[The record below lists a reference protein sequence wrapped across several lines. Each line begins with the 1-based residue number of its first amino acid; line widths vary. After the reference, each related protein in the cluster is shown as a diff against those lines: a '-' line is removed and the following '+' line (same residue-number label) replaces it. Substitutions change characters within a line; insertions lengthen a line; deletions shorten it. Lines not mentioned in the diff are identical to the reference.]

1 MNRRTTAVGLALAA
15 SLALTSCAGAG
26 GGGAAAGG
34 VTGPADTGGTMQVL
48 ASTDFSHLDPT
59 MGYDTGVADL
69 YRLIYR
75 TLTTPAG
82 KDGATIAPDLA
93 TDTGTP
99 NADATVWTFTLK
111 DGLRFEDGS
120 PITSESVKFGVE
132 RSFDPALAIGTP
144 YTRLYLEG
152 GDTYTGPYESGDL
165 SSIETPDEKTIVFH
179 LNRSVPEFASVAAQS
194 TFTPFPADTA
204 KVTTTS
210 VDQQP
215 IASGPYRV
223 TARTPGSSLTLERNP
238 EWDQTTDDVRTAKP
252 DAWQFTVGLDQA
264 TIDERMLAGQGDDKD
279 AIAYTITAA
288 SVSRIQT
295 PQIKA
300 RTVSGDQACTTY
312 LGLNTTKPHL
322 DDVRVRQ
329 AIAYAVDKKSL
340 ADVAGGP
347 SIAAPASTMLTP
359 SVPGH
364 KDFDLY
370 PSADSAGDVEE
381 AKALLAEAGL
391 ADGFTMTL
399 DVRNLP
405 TAQKQAEALQ
415 QSLAKVGITLELNII
430 DTSTYYETI
439 GTTSQQHDAAV
450 TGWCPDWLSAST
462 VLPTLFDGRQISEKG
477 NNNIAQLNDPA
488 VNARIDE
495 ISAMTDLDAAKT
507 AWGDLDEQIQELAPT
522 VPLLFAQSVLVVGE
536 NVRNAYSSPLFA
548 GGIDY
553 ATIGLATEE

>member
-1 MNRRTTAVGLALAA
+1 MNRRIPALGLALAA

-26 GGGAAAGG
+26 GGGASGD

-48 ASTDFSHLDPT
+48 QSTDFSHLDPE
-59 MGYDTGVADL
+59 MGYDTGVQNL

-75 TLTTPAG
+75 TLTTSSG

-99 NADATVWTFTLK
+99 NEDATVWTFTLK
-111 DGLRFEDGS
+111 DGLKFEDGS
-120 PITSESVKFGVE
+120 PITSQSVKFGVE

-144 YTRLYLEG
+144 YTRLYLAG
-152 GDTYTGPYESGDL
+152 GDTYKGPYESGDL
-165 SSIETPDEKTIVFH
+165 PSIETPDEKTIVFH

-194 TFTPFPADTA
+194 TFTPFPVDED
-204 KVTTTS
+204 KVTVTS
-210 VDQQP
+210 MDQQP

-223 TARTPGSSLTLERNP
+223 TARTAGSSLTLARNP
-238 EWDQTTDDVRTAKP
+238 EWDPATDEVRTAKP
-252 DAWQFTVGLDQA
+252 DGWQFTIGLDQA

-279 AIAYTITAA
+279 AIAGAITAA

-295 PQIKA
+295 PAIKA
-300 RTVSGDQACTTY
+300 RTVSGDFGCTTY

-322 DDVRVRQ
+322 DDLRVRQ

-347 SIAAPASTMLTP
+347 MLASPASTMLTP
-359 SVPGH
+359 TIPGH

-370 PSADSAGDVEE
+370 ASTDSAGDVDK

-391 ADGFTMTL
+391 PDGFTMTL

-415 QSLAKVGITLELNII
+415 QSLAKAGITLELNII
-430 DTSTYYETI
+430 DTATYYETI
-439 GTTSQQHDAAV
+439 GTPSQQHDAAV
-450 TGWCPDWLSAST
+450 TGWCPDWRSAST

-477 NNNIAQLNDPA
+477 NNDIAQLNDPA
-488 VNARIDE
+488 VNAKIDE
-495 ISAMTDLDAAKT
+495 VSAMTDLDAAKT
-507 AWGDLDEQIQELAPT
+507 AWGELDEQIQELAPT
-522 VPLLFAQSVLVVGE
+522 VPLLFGQTVMVVGQD
-536 NVRNAYSSPLFA
+536 VRNAYSNPLWA
-548 GGIDY
+548 GGIDF
-553 ATIGLATEE
+553 ATIGLHTGK

>member
-1 MNRRTTAVGLALAA
+1 MNRRITAVGLALAA
-15 SLALTSCAGAG
+15 SLALTSCAGA

-75 TLTTPAG
+75 TLTTASG
-82 KDGATIAPDLA
+82 EDGATIAPDLA

-111 DGLRFEDGS
+111 DGLKFEDGS

-144 YTRLYLEG
+144 YTRLYLAG
-152 GDTYTGPYESGDL
+152 GDTYEGPYESGDL

-194 TFTPFPADTA
+194 TFTPFPADTS

-210 VDQQP
+210 IDQQP

-238 EWDQTTDDVRTAKP
+238 EWDQSTDDVRTAKP

-264 TIDERMLAGQGDDKD
+264 TIDERLLAGQGDDKD

-329 AIAYAVDKKSL
+329 AISYAIDKKSL

-347 SIAAPASTMLTP
+347 SIAEPASTMLTP
-359 SVPGH
+359 SIPGH

-370 PSADSAGDVEE
+370 PSPDSAGDVDK
-381 AKALLAEAGL
+381 AKSLLAEAGL

-405 TAQKQAEALQ
+405 SSQKQAEALQ

-462 VLPTLFDGRQISEKG
+462 VLPTLFDGRQISAKG
-477 NNNIAQLNDPA
+477 NNNIAQLDDPD
-488 VNARIDE
+488 VNAKIDE
-495 ISAMTDLDAAKT
+495 VSAMTDLDAAKT
-507 AWGDLDEQIQELAPT
+507 AWGDLDEQIQQLAPT

-553 ATIGLATEE
+553 ATIGLHTGK

>member
-1 MNRRTTAVGLALAA
+1 
-15 SLALTSCAGAG
+15 
-26 GGGAAAGG
+26 
-34 VTGPADTGGTMQVL
+34 MQVL
-48 ASTDFSHLDPT
+48 QSTDFSHLDPE

-75 TLTTPAG
+75 TLTTASG

-99 NADATVWTFTLK
+99 NADSTVWTFTLK
-111 DGLRFEDGS
+111 DGLTFEDGS
-120 PITSESVKFGVE
+120 PITSQSVKFGVE

-144 YTRLYLEG
+144 YTRLYLAG
-152 GDTYTGPYESGDL
+152 GDSYKGPYESGDL

-179 LNRSVPEFASVAAQS
+179 LNRSVPEFASVTAQS
-194 TFTPFPADTA
+194 TFTPFPVD
-204 KVTTTS
+204 KDRVTVTS
-210 VDQQP
+210 MDQQP

-238 EWDQTTDDVRTAKP
+238 GWDASTDEVRTAKP
-252 DAWQFTVGLDQA
+252 DKWQFTIGLDPA
-264 TIDERMLAGQGDDKD
+264 TIDERMLAGQGEDKD

-329 AIAYAVDKKSL
+329 AISYAIDKKSL

-347 SIAAPASTMLTP
+347 SIAQPASTMLTP
-359 SVPGH
+359 SIPGH

-370 PSADSAGDVEE
+370 PSADSAGDVDK

-405 TAQKQAEALQ
+405 ASQKQAEALQ
-415 QSLAKVGITLELNII
+415 QSLAKVGITLELNIL

-462 VLPTLFDGRQISEKG
+462 VLPTLFDGRQISPKG
-477 NNNIAQLNDPA
+477 NNNIAQLDDAA
-488 VNARIDE
+488 VNAKIDE
-495 ISAMTDLDAAKT
+495 VSAMTDLDAAKT
-507 AWGDLDEQIQELAPT
+507 AWGDLDEQIQQLAPT

-536 NVRNAYSSPLFA
+536 NVRNAYSSPLYA

-553 ATIGLATEE
+553 ATIGLHTGK

>member
-1 MNRRTTAVGLALAA
+1 MNRRITAVGLAVAA
-15 SLALTSCAGAG
+15 SLALTSCAGA

-48 ASTDFSHLDPT
+48 ASTDFSHLDPE

-75 TLTTPAG
+75 TLTTASG
-82 KDGATIAPDLA
+82 EDGATIAPDLA

-111 DGLRFEDGS
+111 DGLKFEDGS

-144 YTRLYLEG
+144 YTRLYLAG
-152 GDTYTGPYESGDL
+152 GDSYKGPYESGDL
-165 SSIETPDEKTIVFH
+165 SSIETPDAKTIVFH

-194 TFTPFPADTA
+194 TFTPFPAD
-204 KVTTTS
+204 KDRVTVTS
-210 VDQQP
+210 IDQQP

-223 TARTPGSSLTLERNP
+223 TARTAGSSLTLERNP
-238 EWDQTTDDVRTAKP
+238 EWDQATDDVRTAKP
-252 DAWQFTVGLDQA
+252 DKWQFTIGLDQA
-264 TIDERMLAGQGDDKD
+264 TIDERMLAGQGDDKN

-300 RTVSGDQACTTY
+300 RTVTGDQACTTY

-322 DDVRVRQ
+322 SDVRVRQ
-329 AIAYAVDKKSL
+329 AISYAIDKKSL

-347 SIAAPASTMLTP
+347 SIAEPASTMLTP
-359 SVPGH
+359 SIPGH

-370 PSADSAGDVEE
+370 PSTDSAGDVDK
-381 AKALLAEAGL
+381 AKALLAEAGVP
-391 ADGFTMTL
+391 DGFTMTL

-405 TAQKQAEALQ
+405 SSQKQAEALQ
-415 QSLAKVGITLELNII
+415 QSLAKVGITVEFTIL

-462 VLPTLFDGRQISEKG
+462 VLPTLFDGRQISPKG
-477 NNNIAQLNDPA
+477 NNDISQLNDSA
-488 VNARIDE
+488 VNAKIDE
-495 ISAMTDLDAAKT
+495 VSAMTDLDAAKT
-507 AWGDLDEQIQELAPT
+507 AWGDLDEQIQQLAPT

-536 NVRNAYSSPLFA
+536 NVRNAYSSPLYA

-553 ATIGLATEE
+553 ATIGLHTGK

>member
-1 MNRRTTAVGLALAA
+1 MNRRITAVGLALAA
-15 SLALTSCAGAG
+15 SLALTSCAGA

-75 TLTTPAG
+75 TLTTASG

-111 DGLRFEDGS
+111 DGLKFEDGS

-144 YTRLYLEG
+144 YTRLYLAG
-152 GDTYTGPYESGDL
+152 GDTYKGPYESGDL

-194 TFTPFPADTA
+194 TFTPFPVD
-204 KVTTTS
+204 KDRVTVTS
-210 VDQQP
+210 MDQQP

-223 TARTPGSSLTLERNP
+223 TARTAGSSLTLERNP

-252 DAWQFTVGLDQA
+252 DKWQFTVGLDPA
-264 TIDERMLAGQGDDKD
+264 TIDERMLAGQGDDKN

-329 AIAYAVDKKSL
+329 AISYAIDKKSL

-347 SIAAPASTMLTP
+347 SVAKPASTMLTP
-359 SVPGH
+359 SIPGH

-370 PSADSAGDVEE
+370 PSTDSAGDVDK
-381 AKALLAEAGL
+381 AKSLLAEAGL

-405 TAQKQAEALQ
+405 ASQKQAEALQ

-488 VNARIDE
+488 VNAKIDE
-495 ISAMTDLDAAKT
+495 VSAMTDLDAAKT
-507 AWGDLDEQIQELAPT
+507 AWGDLDEQIQQLAPT
-522 VPLLFAQSVLVVGE
+522 VPLLFEQSVLVVGE
-536 NVRNAYSSPLFA
+536 NVRNAYSSPLYA

-553 ATIGLATEE
+553 ATIGLHTGK